1 MTRRTRRI
9 RRIRR
14 IRRMRR
20 IKRRVTS
27 GLLTGRMQTKEST
40 LSW

>member
-20 IKRRVTS
+20 IRRRVTS
-27 GLLTGRMQTKEST
+27 GLLTGKMLMKEST